1 MKNKIF
7 VFIFIGFIFV
17 FSLGSIL
24 VSDKKISYSERRKLK
39 EFPEF
44 ELSGE
49 YISDVDGYLLDHFIF
64 RDLFRSIKARFNYNV
79 LNKLDN
85 NDIYLKD
92 NYIFKSNYPTN
103 KESISSFIK
112 TISKLDGL
120 LTQDNKRYI
129 MIIPDKNYYLKSNDF
144 LGIDYN
150 YIYKEINKLGFRNIN
165 ITDKL
170 SLDSYYE
177 TDTHW
182 KQEKLNN
189 VVLEMDRVMD
199 FNYYDV
205 SYKMN
210 KYNKF
215 YGVYYG
221 ESAVNR
227 EAEELVYLT
236 NDLFNNVSVTY
247 FENGNL
253 KSIYNVDKLD
263 GMDAYDVYLDGASS
277 FITISNPNSSSSKE
291 LVIFRDSFGSSLSP
305 LLVPYYSKITII
317 DNRYITSD
325 NFSNLIEFTNQDV
338 LFMYSTLL
346 INDSKSLK
354 G

>member
-1 MKNKIF
+1 MKNKIL
-7 VFIFIGFIFV
+7 VFIFIGFILI
-17 FSLGSIL
+17 FSLGSIFIP
-24 VSDKKISYSERRKLK
+24 DKKISYSERRKLK

-44 ELSGE
+44 EFSGE

-64 RDLFRSIKARFNYNV
+64 RDLFRSIKAKFNYSV

-92 NYIFKSNYPTN
+92 NYIFKSNHPTN
-103 KESISSFIK
+103 KESISSFMEKIN
-112 TISKLDGL
+112 KLEGL
-120 LTQDNKRYI
+120 LTKDNKKFI
-129 MIIPDKNYYLKSNDF
+129 MIIPDKNYYLKSDDF
-144 LGIDYN
+144 LGIDYE
-150 YIYKEINKLGFRNIN
+150 YIYKEMNKLGLKNIN

-182 KQEKLNN
+182 KQDKLND

-205 SYKMN
+205 SYKKN
-210 KYNKF
+210 IYNKF

-221 ESAVNR
+221 ESAINR
-227 EAEELVYLT
+227 DPEKLVYLT
-236 NDLFNNVSVTY
+236 NDLFDDVEVNY

-253 KSIYNVDKLD
+253 NTIYNTSKLD

-291 LVIFRDSFGSSLSP
+291 LVIFRDSFGSSISP
-305 LLVPYYSKITII
+305 LLVPYYNKITII

-325 NFSNLIEFTNQDV
+325 NFTNLIEFTNQDV

-346 INDSKSLK
+346 VNDSKSLK

>member
-1 MKNKIF
+1 MKNKIL
-7 VFIFIGFIFV
+7 VFIFIGFILI
-17 FSLGSIL
+17 FSLGSIFIP
-24 VSDKKISYSERRKLK
+24 DKKISYSERRKLK

-44 ELSGE
+44 EFSGE

-64 RDLFRSIKARFNYNV
+64 RDLFRSIKAKFNYSV

-103 KESISSFIK
+103 KESISSFMEKIN
-112 TISKLDGL
+112 KLEGL
-120 LTQDNKRYI
+120 LTKDNKKFI
-129 MIIPDKNYYLKSNDF
+129 MIIPDKNYYLKSDDF
-144 LGIDYN
+144 LGIDYE
-150 YIYKEINKLGFRNIN
+150 YIYKEMNKLGLKNIN

-182 KQEKLNN
+182 KQDKLND

-205 SYKMN
+205 SYKKN
-210 KYNKF
+210 IYNKF

-221 ESAVNR
+221 ESAINR
-227 EAEELVYLT
+227 DPEKLVYLT
-236 NDLFNNVSVTY
+236 NDLFDDVEVNY

-253 KSIYNVDKLD
+253 KTIYNTSKLD

-291 LVIFRDSFGSSLSP
+291 LVIFRDSFGSSISP
-305 LLVPYYSKITII
+305 LLVPYYNKITII

-325 NFSNLIEFTNQDV
+325 NFTNLIEFTNQDV

-346 INDSKSLK
+346 VNDSKSLK

>member
-1 MKNKIF
+1 MKNKIL
-7 VFIFIGFIFV
+7 VFIFIGFILI
-17 FSLGSIL
+17 FSLGSIFIP
-24 VSDKKISYSERRKLK
+24 DKKISYSERRKLK

-44 ELSGE
+44 EFSGE

-64 RDLFRSIKARFNYNV
+64 RDLFRSIKAKFNYSV

-103 KESISSFIK
+103 KESISSFMEKIN
-112 TISKLDGL
+112 KLEGL
-120 LTQDNKRYI
+120 LTKDNKKFI
-129 MIIPDKNYYLKSNDF
+129 MIIPDKNYYLKSDDF
-144 LGIDYN
+144 LGIDYE
-150 YIYKEINKLGFRNIN
+150 YIYKEMNKLGLKNIN

-182 KQEKLNN
+182 KQDKLND

-205 SYKMN
+205 SYKKN
-210 KYNKF
+210 IYNKF

-221 ESAVNR
+221 ESAINR
-227 EAEELVYLT
+227 DPEKLVYLT
-236 NDLFNNVSVTY
+236 NDLFDDVEVNY

-253 KSIYNVDKLD
+253 NTIYNTSKLD

-291 LVIFRDSFGSSLSP
+291 LVIFRDSFGSSISP
-305 LLVPYYSKITII
+305 LLVPYYNKITVI

-325 NFSNLIEFTNQDV
+325 NFTNLIEFTNQDV

-346 INDSKSLK
+346 VNDSKSLK

>member
-1 MKNKIF
+1 MKNKIL
-7 VFIFIGFIFV
+7 VFIFIGFILI
-17 FSLGSIL
+17 FSLGSIFIP
-24 VSDKKISYSERRKLK
+24 DKKISYSERRKLK

-44 ELSGE
+44 EFSGE

-64 RDLFRSIKARFNYNV
+64 RDLFRSIKAKFNYSV

-103 KESISSFIK
+103 KESISSFMEKIN
-112 TISKLDGL
+112 KLEGL
-120 LTQDNKRYI
+120 LTKDNKKFI
-129 MIIPDKNYYLKSNDF
+129 MIIPDKNYYLKSDDF
-144 LGIDYN
+144 LGIDYE
-150 YIYKEINKLGFRNIN
+150 YIYKEMNKLGLKNIN

-170 SLDSYYE
+170 SLESYYE

-182 KQEKLNN
+182 KQDKLND

-205 SYKMN
+205 SYKKN
-210 KYNKF
+210 IYNKF

-221 ESAVNR
+221 ESAINR
-227 EAEELVYLT
+227 DPEKLVYLT
-236 NDLFNNVSVTY
+236 NDLFDDVEVNY

-253 KSIYNVDKLD
+253 NTIYNTSKLD

-291 LVIFRDSFGSSLSP
+291 LVIFRDSFGSSISP
-305 LLVPYYSKITII
+305 LLVPYYNKITII

-325 NFSNLIEFTNQDV
+325 NFTNLIEFTNQDV

-346 INDSKSLK
+346 VNDSKSLK

>member
-1 MKNKIF
+1 MKNKIL
-7 VFIFIGFIFV
+7 VFIFIGFIFI
-17 FSLGSIL
+17 FSLGSIFIP
-24 VSDKKISYSERRKLK
+24 DKKISYSERRKLK

-44 ELSGE
+44 EFSGE

-64 RDLFRSIKARFNYNV
+64 RDLFRSIKARFNYSV

-103 KESISSFIK
+103 KESISSFMEKIN
-112 TISKLDGL
+112 KLEGL
-120 LTQDNKRYI
+120 LTKDNKKFI
-129 MIIPDKNYYLKSNDF
+129 MIIPDKNYYLKSDDF
-144 LGIDYN
+144 LGIDYE
-150 YIYKEINKLGFRNIN
+150 YIYKEMNKLGLKNIN

-170 SLDSYYE
+170 SLESYYE

-182 KQEKLNN
+182 KQDKLND

-205 SYKMN
+205 SYKKN
-210 KYNKF
+210 IYNKL

-221 ESAVNR
+221 ESAINR
-227 EAEELVYLT
+227 DPEELVYLT
-236 NDLFNNVSVTY
+236 NELFDDVEVNY

-253 KSIYNVDKLD
+253 KTIYNTSKLD

-291 LVIFRDSFGSSLSP
+291 
-305 LLVPYYSKITII
+305 
-317 DNRYITSD
+317 
-325 NFSNLIEFTNQDV
+325 
-338 LFMYSTLL
+338 
-346 INDSKSLK
+346 
-354 G
+354 

>member
-1 MKNKIF
+1 MKNKIL
-7 VFIFIGFIFV
+7 VFIFIGFIFI
-17 FSLGSIL
+17 FSLGSIFIP
-24 VSDKKISYSERRKLK
+24 DKKISYSERRKLK

-44 ELSGE
+44 EFSGE

-64 RDLFRSIKARFNYNV
+64 RDLFRSIKAKFNYSV

-103 KESISSFIK
+103 KESISSFMEKIN
-112 TISKLDGL
+112 KLEGL
-120 LTQDNKRYI
+120 LTKDNKKFI
-129 MIIPDKNYYLKSNDF
+129 MIIPDKNYYLKSDDF
-144 LGIDYN
+144 LGIDYE
-150 YIYKEINKLGFRNIN
+150 YIYKEMNKLGLKNIN

-182 KQEKLNN
+182 KQDKLND

-205 SYKMN
+205 SYKKN
-210 KYNKF
+210 IYNKF

-221 ESAVNR
+221 ESAINR
-227 EAEELVYLT
+227 DPEKLVYLT
-236 NDLFNNVSVTY
+236 NDLFDDVEVNY

-253 KSIYNVDKLD
+253 KTIYNTSKLD

-291 LVIFRDSFGSSLSP
+291 LVIFRDSFGSSISP
-305 LLVPYYSKITII
+305 LLVPYYNKITII
-317 DNRYITSD
+317 DNRYITSN
-325 NFSNLIEFTNQDV
+325 NFTNLIEFTNQDV

-346 INDSKSLK
+346 VNDSKSLK

>member
-1 MKNKIF
+1 MKNKIL
-7 VFIFIGFIFV
+7 VFIFIGFILI
-17 FSLGSIL
+17 FSLGSIFIP
-24 VSDKKISYSERRKLK
+24 DKKISYSERRKLK

-44 ELSGE
+44 EFSGE
-49 YISDVDGYLLDHFIF
+49 YISDLDGYLLDHFIF
-64 RDLFRSIKARFNYNV
+64 RDLFRSIKAKFNYSV

-103 KESISSFIK
+103 KESISSFMEKIN
-112 TISKLDGL
+112 KLEGL
-120 LTQDNKRYI
+120 LTKDNKKFI
-129 MIIPDKNYYLKSNDF
+129 MIIPDKNYYLKSDDF
-144 LGIDYN
+144 LGIDYE
-150 YIYKEINKLGFRNIN
+150 YIYKEMNKLGLKNIN

-182 KQEKLNN
+182 KQDKLND

-205 SYKMN
+205 SYKKN
-210 KYNKF
+210 IYNKF

-221 ESAVNR
+221 ESAINR
-227 EAEELVYLT
+227 DPEKLVYLT
-236 NDLFNNVSVTY
+236 NDLFDDVEVNY

-253 KSIYNVDKLD
+253 NTIYNTSKLD

-291 LVIFRDSFGSSLSP
+291 LVIFRDSFGSSISP
-305 LLVPYYSKITII
+305 LLVPYYNKITII

-325 NFSNLIEFTNQDV
+325 NFTNLIEFTNQDV

-346 INDSKSLK
+346 VNDSKSLK

>member
-1 MKNKIF
+1 MKNKIL
-7 VFIFIGFIFV
+7 VFIFIGFIFI
-17 FSLGSIL
+17 FSLGSIFIP
-24 VSDKKISYSERRKLK
+24 DKKISYSERRKLK

-44 ELSGE
+44 EFSGE

-64 RDLFRSIKARFNYNV
+64 RDLFRSIKAKFNYSV

-92 NYIFKSNYPTN
+92 DYIFKSNYPTN
-103 KESISSFIK
+103 KESISSFMEKIN
-112 TISKLDGL
+112 KLEGL
-120 LTQDNKRYI
+120 LTKDNKKFI
-129 MIIPDKNYYLKSNDF
+129 MIIPDKNYYLKSDDF
-144 LGIDYN
+144 LGIDYE
-150 YIYKEINKLGFRNIN
+150 YIYKEMNKLGLKNIN

-182 KQEKLNN
+182 KQDKLND

-205 SYKMN
+205 SYKKN
-210 KYNKF
+210 IYNKF

-221 ESAVNR
+221 ESAINR
-227 EAEELVYLT
+227 NPEKLVYLT
-236 NDLFNNVSVTY
+236 NDLFDDVEVNY

-253 KSIYNVDKLD
+253 KTIYNTSKLD

-291 LVIFRDSFGSSLSP
+291 LVIFRDSFGSSISP
-305 LLVPYYSKITII
+305 LLVPYYNKITII

-325 NFSNLIEFTNQDV
+325 NFTNLIEFTNQDV

-346 INDSKSLK
+346 VNDSKSLK